1 MAATLAFLTL
11 LCACAQK
18 TPDTAQQALT
28 FRTQVLENDCAFQ
41 AEITADFEDRIA
53 EFTLSCTHTAQGGTE
68 MSILSPETLEG
79 ITAQADETG
88 AKLVFEDTEASFGT
102 LDGLGLSPMA
112 APQLITSAW
121 ESGYIAYTGTED
133 GLLRVTYTCG
143 YGEDAYTVDTWFADG
158 KPLHAEISREGR
170 TAVQIDVAEF
180 ILRKAETYNETTQK
194 NLGRYLAGQSGA

>member
-1 MAATLAFLTL
+1 MVPALLTL
-11 LCACAQK
+11 LCACAGN

-28 FRTQVLENDCAFQ
+28 FRQAVLQNDCAFD
-41 AEITADFEDRIA
+41 AKITADFEDTVA
-53 EFTLSCTHTAQGGTE
+53 EFSLSCRHTARGGTE
-68 MSILSPETLEG
+68 MTITAPETLEG
-79 ITAQADETG
+79 LTAQTDETG
-88 AKLVFEDTEASFGT
+88 AKLVFEDAEASFGT

-112 APQLITSAW
+112 APQLVTSAW

-158 KPLHAEISREGR
+158 SPLHAEISREGW

-180 ILRKAETYNETTQK
+180 ILRKAETYNEITQT
-194 NLGRYLAGQSGA
+194 NLGRYLAGQPGA

>member
-1 MAATLAFLTL
+1 MAPALLTL
-11 LCACAQK
+11 FCACAGK

-28 FRTQVLENDCAFQ
+28 FRQAVIQNDCAFE
-41 AEITADFEDRIA
+41 AKITADFEDTVA
-53 EFTLSCTHTAQGGTE
+53 EFSLSCRHTARGGTE
-68 MSILSPETLEG
+68 MTITAPETFEG
-79 ITAQADETG
+79 ITAQTDETG
-88 AKLVFEDTEASFGT
+88 AKLVFEDAEASFGT

-112 APQLITSAW
+112 APQLVTSAW

-158 KPLHAEISREGR
+158 SPLHAEISREGW

-180 ILRKAETYNETTQK
+180 ILRKAETYNEITQT
-194 NLGRYLAGQSGA
+194 NLGRYLAGQPGA